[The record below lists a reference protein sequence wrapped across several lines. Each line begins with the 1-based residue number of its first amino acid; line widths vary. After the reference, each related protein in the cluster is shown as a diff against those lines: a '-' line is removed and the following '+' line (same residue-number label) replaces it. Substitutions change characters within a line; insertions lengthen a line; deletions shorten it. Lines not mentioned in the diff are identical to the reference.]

1 MIKNKYLRTI
11 SNAKGESIEVDVY
24 DVLNAFKTGNEA
36 LSHLVKKAL
45 CAGNRGHKDRQQDLQ
60 DIIDS
65 AIRAKQ
71 LEQIPP

>member
-1 MIKNKYLRTI
+1 MNKYLRTI
-11 SNAKGESIEVDVY
+11 RNAKGESIEADVY
-24 DVLNAFKTGNEA
+24 DILTAYPTGNEA

-45 CAGNRGHKDRQQDLQ
+45 CAGSRGHKDRQQDLQ

-71 LEQIPP
+71 LEQE

>member
-1 MIKNKYLRTI
+1 MSYLRTI
-11 SNAKGESIEVDVY
+11 TNAKGESIEVDVY
-24 DVLNAFKTGNEA
+24 DVLTAFKPNNEA

-45 CAGNRGHKDRQQDLQ
+45 CAGDRGHKNRQQDLQ

-71 LEQIPP
+71 LEQNK